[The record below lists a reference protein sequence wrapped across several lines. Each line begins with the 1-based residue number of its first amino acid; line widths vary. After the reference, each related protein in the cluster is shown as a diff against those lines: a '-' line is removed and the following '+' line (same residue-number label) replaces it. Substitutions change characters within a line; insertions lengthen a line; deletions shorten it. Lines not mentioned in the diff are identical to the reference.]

1 MLTDS
6 NEKTVFAMNPL
17 ALAYLGDAVWE
28 AFVRRRIM
36 QTKSFGNNADRLH
49 HEGVH
54 YVNAGAQAQLIH
66 ALMDRLSE
74 SEQALVK
81 RARNHRTA
89 TKAKNADPVDY
100 KWATGFEALLGAL
113 ELSGQSERLAEIME
127 ASAEL
132 VETHFSKETEEQR

>member
-1 MLTDS
+1 MQTGS
-6 NEKTVFAMNPL
+6 SEREVFAMNPL

-28 AFVRRRIM
+28 QFVRGRIM
-36 QTKSFGNNADRLH
+36 RRKSFGNNADKLH

-54 YVNAGAQAQLIH
+54 YVNAGAQSRIIH
-66 ALMDRLSE
+66 ELFDRLSE

-113 ELSGQSERLAEIME
+113 ELSEQGERLAELME

>member
-1 MLTDS
+1 M
-6 NEKTVFAMNPL
+6 
-17 ALAYLGDAVWE
+17 
-28 AFVRRRIM
+28 
-36 QTKSFGNNADRLH
+36 
-49 HEGVH
+49 
-54 YVNAGAQAQLIH
+54 
-66 ALMDRLSE
+66 
-74 SEQALVK
+74 K

-132 VETHFSKETEEQR
+132 VETHFSKETEE

>member
-36 QTKSFGNNADRLH
+36 QTKSFGNNADKLH

-54 YVNAGAQAQLIH
+54 YVNAGAQAHLIH
-66 ALMDRLSE
+66 GLFDRLSE

-113 ELSGQSERLAEIME
+113 ELSGRSERLAEIME

-132 VETHFSKETEEQR
+132 VETHFSKETEE

>member
-54 YVNAGAQAQLIH
+54 YVNAGAQAHMIH
-66 ALMDRLSE
+66 GLFDRLSE

>member
-28 AFVRRRIM
+28 QFVRERIM
-36 QTKSFGNNADRLH
+36 RTRSFGNNADRLH
-49 HEGVH
+49 KEGVR
-54 YVNAGAQAQLIH
+54 YVNAGAQARVVKL
-66 ALMDRLSE
+66 LLERLGE
-74 SEQALVK
+74 SEEALVK
-81 RARNHRTA
+81 RARNHKTA

-113 ELSGQSERLAEIME
+113 ELSGQTERLAELME
-127 ASAEL
+127 ASAAMIED
-132 VETHFSKETEEQR
+132 HFSEEREENI

>member
-36 QTKSFGNNADRLH
+36 QTKSFGNNADKLH

-54 YVNAGAQAQLIH
+54 YVNAGAQAHLIH

-113 ELSGQSERLAEIME
+113 ELSGQRERLAEIME

-132 VETHFSKETEEQR
+132 VETHFSKETEE

>member
-54 YVNAGAQAQLIH
+54 YVNAGAQAHMIH
-66 ALMDRLSE
+66 GLFDRLSE

-100 KWATGFEALLGAL
+100 K
-113 ELSGQSERLAEIME
+113 
-127 ASAEL
+127 
-132 VETHFSKETEEQR
+132 

>member
-36 QTKSFGNNADRLH
+36 QTKSFGNNADKLH

-54 YVNAGAQAQLIH
+54 YVNAGAQAHMIH
-66 ALMDRLSE
+66 GLFDRLSE

>member
-54 YVNAGAQAQLIH
+54 YVNAGAQAHMIH
-66 ALMDRLSE
+66 GLFDRLSE
-74 SEQALVK
+74 CEQALVK

-132 VETHFSKETEEQR
+132 VETHFSKETEE

>member
-36 QTKSFGNNADRLH
+36 QTMSFGNNADKLH

-54 YVNAGAQAQLIH
+54 YVNAGAQAHMIH
-66 ALMDRLSE
+66 RLFDRLSE

-132 VETHFSKETEEQR
+132 VETHFSKETEE

>member
-54 YVNAGAQAQLIH
+54 YVNAGAQAHMIH
-66 ALMDRLSE
+66 GLFDRLSE

-132 VETHFSKETEEQR
+132 VETHFSKETEE

>member
-6 NEKTVFAMNPL
+6 NEKNVFAMNPL

-28 AFVRRRIM
+28 ACVRRRIM

-54 YVNAGAQAQLIH
+54 YVNAGAQAHMIH
-66 ALMDRLSE
+66 GLFDRLSE

-132 VETHFSKETEEQR
+132 VETHFSKETEE

>member
-132 VETHFSKETEEQR
+132 VETHFSKETEE

>member
-113 ELSGQSERLAEIME
+113 ELSGQSERLSEIME

>member
-36 QTKSFGNNADRLH
+36 QTKSFGNNADKLH

-54 YVNAGAQAQLIH
+54 YVNAGAQAHMIH
-66 ALMDRLSE
+66 ELFDRLSE

-132 VETHFSKETEEQR
+132 VETHFSKETEE

>member
-36 QTKSFGNNADRLH
+36 QTKSFGNNADKLH

-54 YVNAGAQAQLIH
+54 YVNAGAQAHMIH
-66 ALMDRLSE
+66 GLFDRLSE

-132 VETHFSKETEEQR
+132 VETHFSKETEE

>member
-36 QTKSFGNNADRLH
+36 QTKSFGNNADKLH

-54 YVNAGAQAQLIH
+54 YVNAGAQAHMIH
-66 ALMDRLSE
+66 GLFDRLSE

-132 VETHFSKETEEQR
+132 VETHLSKETEE